1 MSFKVK
7 DFIIPFAI
15 AVGLTVIFQYSF
27 LERGVGTR
35 SDQIV
40 AGRSHVAPS
49 DAQRPINREIDFIDT
64 DKQEAVITN
73 IDMDYGKA
81 TFSNVGGVLTKLE
94 FKHHVSD
101 LNSNLVTINTNG
113 DEEGCFLIGLED
125 KTPLY
130 YNLISKIDNDDKAEL
145 VYKTEFATGI
155 ITKTFHIFKRI
166 NKIDLN
172 LEIEPKNS
180 STLRLRLFYPGPKL
194 QDLKSDL
201 MNGVYEES
209 SRIQKKSADKI
220 LDKFWDSTTL
230 FGAEDKYFLNALYKD
245 EGYFLQRCYYKIS
258 PEGLLVSILESY
270 SIKEKKKYSLSFYF
284 GPKRVSSMASVNDNL
299 EKTLDSGFL
308 SSMLFPLSKI
318 LLRILNF
325 LYSYVLNYG
334 WAIILL
340 ALLIKLILLPFSLKL
355 EDNEKKNEF
364 DRKNKQIEEKY
375 KNNQQELN
383 RAKAE
388 LFRTH
393 GVPGMGGLLTSF
405 LQLPIFIALN
415 RLLVNSL
422 DLYDAPFLWIPDLAA
437 SDPYFILPILIALS
451 IIIQATLT
459 NKDPKQRTVPYI
471 IGFFAAIFV
480 AGFPSGLV
488 IFIISSTVFGA
499 LQILLLKFFK
509 KRS

>member
-15 AVGLTVIFQYSF
+15 AAGLSVIFQYSF
-27 LERGVGTR
+27 LGKGVGTR

-101 LNSNLVTINTNG
+101 LNSN
-113 DEEGCFLIGLED
+113 
-125 KTPLY
+125 
-130 YNLISKIDNDDKAEL
+130 
-145 VYKTEFATGI
+145 
-155 ITKTFHIFKRI
+155 
-166 NKIDLN
+166 
-172 LEIEPKNS
+172 
-180 STLRLRLFYPGPKL
+180 
-194 QDLKSDL
+194 L

-325 LYSYVLNYG
+325 LYSYVLNY
-334 WAIILL
+334 
-340 ALLIKLILLPFSLKL
+340 
-355 EDNEKKNEF
+355 
-364 DRKNKQIEEKY
+364 
-375 KNNQQELN
+375 
-383 RAKAE
+383 
-388 LFRTH
+388 
-393 GVPGMGGLLTSF
+393 V
-405 LQLPIFIALN
+405 
-415 RLLVNSL
+415 
-422 DLYDAPFLWIPDLAA
+422 
-437 SDPYFILPILIALS
+437 
-451 IIIQATLT
+451 
-459 NKDPKQRTVPYI
+459 
-471 IGFFAAIFV
+471 
-480 AGFPSGLV
+480 
-488 IFIISSTVFGA
+488 
-499 LQILLLKFFK
+499 
-509 KRS
+509 